1 MQVLPIIPLYPSF
14 DFMTYNPSLGLP
26 GPKLYDIP
34 VVGKYAKDNG
44 FPNTKSSILLPDVE
58 YIKMFA
64 NYELGIGRA
73 IENSTKNS
81 NLSKIKDPKLKGDF
95 SSSFEKSTSND
106 SMGAVALERSIISS
120 IFESQKPYF
129 IIAQF
134 AIENIVKIE
143 DIIARICPLF
153 GAAINPVMALAIKS
167 RKPTTN
173 GPSGN
178 NPLGLTKY
186 GTPTALGFK
195 APDDVQSRLDSVKT
209 ITQKGLDIKINKGG
223 KFDSPLRP
231 KAKGPTFS
239 SIGGEYAYD
248 YVTVSTVYSTGQF
261 DENVKYNYTYIDLP
275 ADPELPPVVTAT
287 ASEINKKPERIIFG
301 IYDSSGTPI
310 NPKDKLQYYDLD
322 GNNNLIKVDSIF
334 EKASWIYQTKKW
346 IFNASVKNPNMY
358 NWEILD
364 QEDYLWKGKFG
375 DVKMQHESP
384 GEGYE
389 RLKYKDVID
398 FNNPENQSQKYKE
411 NDFVT
416 SFTQSGVVNDYKN
429 YYESLT
435 ENGLNKAQIEA
446 DERPGIKREI
456 QKLYDDNT
464 LNQQLQNLFKFG
476 KLKTCYYDGVDGI
489 DYGDNPPN
497 TTFPDSLR
505 KVFKPMEFR
514 IAGEN
519 IWIDPEVDYD
529 FKIIRV
535 ESSRKVEYLKSE
547 PLKNS
552 EITNYIKNYLDI
564 KVRENGNDINFSIQ
578 VFKNGNP
585 LTNLNNVSIYSLSNW
600 NFDFDNSS
608 LIYNKKD
615 ENVYRIVTYLTKAPN
630 RYNKTITFKNINPKF
645 SKPLNDNFSL
655 LIKEDTTYQIQ
666 KSGDVFKLFK
676 VIYKY
681 YENYSLEKSSTT
693 SYQLQPAGV
702 YTLPDGFQVE
712 VGRSGVITKWFLLN
726 DLITLITKV
735 SDTSSVNNDSQKTI
749 LPGFYKRNTLTFN
762 LDNLKNYPQKLNS
775 FYDIT
780 TEDIFKFRALLTQD
794 GKDRIIDT
802 DNSINN
808 KLITDELYSKGRYG
822 VGWKGG
828 QTKDQNGN
836 AVGTIEDN
844 PMKVG
849 YIKRGQLTELDNET
863 YFIIEGV
870 RRDSNKTELP
880 LKTSDNTGQNG
891 NSGSGGFYFLFDAIG
906 IIPIVIELAIDL
918 FTRFFPEI
926 TKLISLI
933 KNPASF
939 ITEIITAKV
948 TDPNSGFSVFSD
960 KSKALLQE
968 FETKSLLAKSNPDS
982 IESFRD
988 EVKNSELGNYVFVKD
1003 NGDYK
1008 FLLDGP
1014 AVIDFFSLAFGIK
1027 VDYSNSFLP
1036 ISPIFGSDFSD
1047 KNSLKNFLNNPKSSK
1062 ITDTLSNISD
1072 KSNSVTNNITNKK
1085 INDNLDKLIPSDV
1098 KSKGQQGSLN
1108 YVVNQSG
1115 TRLDYQDVS
1124 ILYPKG
1130 IDTDTNY
1137 NFIYTDEK
1145 IGSLLTEADN
1155 LSIIPDVNNLDSGD
1169 TIKNLQDAQS
1179 KYQQAIDLEKSKGI
1193 VRDSQ
1198 NKITGFDSTKV
1209 NQPLI
1214 SSIQSKL
1221 DDLKS
1226 KINTISQPIF
1236 KMILGMATTPL
1247 KVVLSIIQKLIDLF
1261 KNMLNPFTMPQAV
1274 MEFLSFEWIMEY
1286 FTPIG
1291 LLKLAGVD
1299 FDPKKAVEWCVAVN
1313 VPNPLY
1319 GIIPGMTQYIIPDEF
1334 PIADLSQFLNVSFMA
1349 KLPTYNAK
1357 QYRELCLKP
1366 FRIFTPFLCF
1376 FEKIINA
1383 FIMLVWSIM
1392 GITAIIPPPLIKLCD
1407 KLNENLKPED
1417 AMDIV
1422 NGLFKD
1428 STSATAS
1435 SDFQSSAEQTF
1446 KGVTY
1451 SGDGSSYNFIYEV
1464 QLEDGTIVRNLD
1476 AESLQKYIDENKGTN
1491 YDFANFSTID

>member
-1 MQVLPIIPLYPSF
+1 MLINLR
-14 DFMTYNPSLGLP
+14 
-26 GPKLYDIP
+26 K
-34 VVGKYAKDNG
+34 
-44 FPNTKSSILLPDVE
+44 
-58 YIKMFA
+58 
-64 NYELGIGRA
+64 
-73 IENSTKNS
+73 TKNS
-81 NLSKIKDPKLKGDF
+81 NLSKIQDPKLKGDF
-95 SSSFEKSTSND
+95 TSSFEKSTSND
-106 SMGAVALERSIISS
+106 SMGAVALERSIIST
-120 IFESQKPYF
+120 IFEEHKPYF

-134 AIENIVKIE
+134 AMENIVKIE

-153 GAAINPVMALAIKS
+153 GAAINPVMALAIRS

-173 GPSGN
+173 GPSEN

-231 KAKGPTFS
+231 KSKGPTFS
-239 SIGGEYAYD
+239 SIGEYAYD
-248 YVTVSTVYSTGQF
+248 YVTVSAVYSTGQF

-322 GNNNLIKVDSIF
+322 GNNSLIKVDSIF

-547 PLKNS
+547 PMKNS

-585 LTNLNNVSIYSLSNW
+585 LANLNNVSIYSLSNW
-600 NFDFDNSS
+600 NFEFDNSS

-615 ENVYRIVTYLTKAPN
+615 ENVYRIVTYLTKVPN

-681 YENYSLEKSSTT
+681 YENYLLEKSSTT

-780 TEDIFKFRALLTQD
+780 TEDIFKFRALITQD
-794 GKDRIIDT
+794 GKDRVIDT

-870 RRDSNKTELP
+870 RRDSNKTEAP
-880 LKTSDNTGQNG
+880 LNTSDNTGQNG

-926 TKLISLI
+926 NNLISLI

-1036 ISPIFGSDFSD
+1036 ISPIFGADFSD

-1072 KSNSVTNNITNKK
+1072 NSNSVTNNVINKK

-1098 KSKGQQGSLN
+1098 QITIFNKLCEVLG
-1108 YVVNQSG
+1108 
-1115 TRLDYQDVS
+1115 DIDVS
-1124 ILYPKG
+1124 HIEIPSCLTQAWDSSDLNIFNLFTLLLQEHCTLQTE
-1130 IDTDTNY
+1130 IDNINTSLTDLNPQVSVCLSCCEESGCVSSAK
-1137 NFIYTDEK
+1137 IYL
-1145 IGSLLTEADN
+1145 SEA
-1155 LSIIPDVNNLDSGD
+1155 L
-1169 TIKNLQDAQS
+1169 
-1179 KYQQAIDLEKSKGI
+1179 
-1193 VRDSQ
+1193 
-1198 NKITGFDSTKV
+1198 NKIVACICGLKATVGQLES
-1209 NQPLI
+1209 
-1214 SSIQSKL
+1214 
-1221 DDLKS
+1221 DL
-1226 KINTISQPIF
+1226 
-1236 KMILGMATTPL
+1236 G
-1247 KVVLSIIQKLIDLF
+1247 
-1261 KNMLNPFTMPQAV
+1261 
-1274 MEFLSFEWIMEY
+1274 
-1286 FTPIG
+1286 
-1291 LLKLAGVD
+1291 
-1299 FDPKKAVEWCVAVN
+1299 
-1313 VPNPLY
+1313 
-1319 GIIPGMTQYIIPDEF
+1319 
-1334 PIADLSQFLNVSFMA
+1334 
-1349 KLPTYNAK
+1349 
-1357 QYRELCLKP
+1357 
-1366 FRIFTPFLCF
+1366 
-1376 FEKIINA
+1376 
-1383 FIMLVWSIM
+1383 
-1392 GITAIIPPPLIKLCD
+1392 
-1407 KLNENLKPED
+1407 NLK
-1417 AMDIV
+1417 
-1422 NGLFKD
+1422 
-1428 STSATAS
+1428 
-1435 SDFQSSAEQTF
+1435 
-1446 KGVTY
+1446 
-1451 SGDGSSYNFIYEV
+1451 SSYNTLVTQVGVLQSSVDSLVSAQPNVLTRLNCIETRIDNTPEV
-1464 QLEDGTIVRNLD
+1464 P
-1476 AESLQKYIDENKGTN
+1476 ASC
-1491 YDFANFSTID
+1491 

>member
-44 FPNTKSSILLPDVE
+44 FPNTKSSILFPDVE

-73 IENSTKNS
+73 IENAAKNS
-81 NLSKIKDPKLKGDF
+81 TLSKIKDPKLKDDF
-95 SSSFEKSTSND
+95 SSSFDAANQND
-106 SMGAVALERSIISS
+106 SMGIIALERSIISS

-143 DIIARICPLF
+143 DIIARICPLL
-153 GAAINPVMALAIKS
+153 GAAINPPMALAIKS
-167 RKPTTN
+167 RKPTNN
-173 GPSGN
+173 GPSEN
-178 NPLGLTKY
+178 NVLGLSKY
-186 GTPTALGFK
+186 GTPPALGFK
-195 APDDVQSRLDSVKT
+195 SPDDVQSRLDGIKT

-223 KFDSPLRP
+223 KFDTPLRP
-231 KAKGPTFS
+231 KSKGPTFS
-239 SIGGEYAYD
+239 SIGGEYNYD
-248 YVTVSTVYSTGQF
+248 YVTVSAVYSTGQF
-261 DENVKYNYTYIDLP
+261 DENVMYNYTYIDLP
-275 ADPELPPVVTAT
+275 PDPELPPVVTGT
-287 ASEINKKPERIIFG
+287 SSEINKKPERIIFG

-310 NPKDKLQYYDLD
+310 NPRDKLQYYDLD
-322 GNNNLIKVDSIF
+322 ANNNLIKVDSIF

-358 NWEILD
+358 NWETLD

-375 DVKMQHESP
+375 DIKTQHESP
-384 GEGYE
+384 GAGYE

-398 FNNPENQSQKYKE
+398 FSIPENQSQKFKE

-416 SFTQSGVVNDYKN
+416 SFTQSGTINDYKK
-429 YYESLT
+429 YYDSLT
-435 ENGLNKAQIEA
+435 ENGLNKAQIDT
-446 DERPGIKREI
+446 DERPDIKREI
-456 QKLYDDNT
+456 EKLYDDNT

-476 KLKTCYYDGVDGI
+476 KLKTSYYDGVDGV
-489 DYGDNPPN
+489 DYGDNPPS
-497 TTFPDSLR
+497 TTFPDKLR
-505 KVFKPMEFR
+505 RIFKPMEFK

-535 ESSRKVEYLKSE
+535 ESSRKVDFLKSE

-564 KVRENGNDINFSIQ
+564 KVKENGSDINFSIQ

-585 LTNLNNVSIYSLSNW
+585 LDNLNNVDIYSLSNW
-600 NFDFDNSS
+600 NFEFDNSS
-608 LIYNKKD
+608 LIFNKKS
-615 ENVYRIVTYLTKAPN
+615 ENVYRIVTYLTRPPK
-630 RYNKTITFKNINPKF
+630 RYNKTLTFKNINPNF
-645 SKPLNDNFSL
+645 DKPLSDNYSL
-655 LIKEDTTYQIQ
+655 LVDEEITYKIQ
-666 KSGDVFKLFK
+666 KTGDIFKLFK

-681 YENYSLEKSSTT
+681 YQNISQDKSSVTT
-693 SYQLQPAGV
+693 YQLQSPGV

-712 VGRSGVITKWFLLN
+712 VGQSGVITKWFLLN
-726 DLITLITKV
+726 DTITLITKV
-735 SDTSSVNNDSQKTI
+735 SDTSNINKDSQKII

-762 LDNLKNYPQKLNS
+762 LDNLKNYPQKLTP

-780 TEDIFKFRALLTQD
+780 TEDIYKFRALLTQD
-794 GKDRIIDT
+794 GEQRVIDT

-808 KLITDELYSKGRYG
+808 KLITNELYSKGRYG
-822 VGWKGG
+822 IGWKGG

-836 AVGTIEDN
+836 AVGSIEDN

-870 RRDSNKTELP
+870 RRDSNKTETP
-880 LKTSDNTGQNG
+880 TNTSENIGQNG
-891 NSGSGGFYFLFDAIG
+891 NSSGGFYFLFDAIG
-906 IIPIVIELAIDL
+906 IVPVVIELAIDL

-926 TKLISLI
+926 NKLISLI

-939 ITEIITAKV
+939 ITEIITSKV

-960 KSKALLQE
+960 KSKELLQD
-968 FETKSLLAKSNPDS
+968 FQTKSQLVKSNPDS
-982 IESFRD
+982 LETFRD

-1027 VDYSNSFLP
+1027 VDFSNSFLP
-1036 ISPIFGSDFSD
+1036 ISPIFGADFSD
-1047 KNSLKNFLNNPKSSK
+1047 KNSLKNFLNSPKSSK
-1062 ITDTLSNISD
+1062 ITDTLSNTSD
-1072 KSNSVTNNITNKK
+1072 KSNSITNKVTNQK

-1098 KSKGQQGSLN
+1098 KSKGQQESLN

-1130 IDTDTNY
+1130 IQTDTNY
-1137 NFIYTDEK
+1137 EFIYTDEK

-1155 LSIIPDVNNLDSGD
+1155 LSIISDVNNLDSGD

-1198 NKITGFDSTKV
+1198 NKITGFDATKV

-1221 DDLKS
+1221 NDLKS
-1226 KINTISQPIF
+1226 KINVISQPIF
-1236 KMILGMATTPL
+1236 KMILGLATTPL

-1261 KNMLNPFTMPQAV
+1261 KNMLNPFTMPQTV
-1274 MEFLSFEWIMEY
+1274 MEFLSFQWIMEY

-1291 LLKLAGVD
+1291 LLKLAGVN
-1299 FDPKKAVEWCVAVN
+1299 FDPKKAIEWCVAVN
-1313 VPNPLY
+1313 VPNPLF

-1334 PIADLSQFLNVSFMA
+1334 PIADLSQFLDVSFMA

-1366 FRIFTPFLCF
+1366 FRIFTTFLCF

-1417 AMDIV
+1417 AMDV
-1422 NGLFKD
+1422 VDGLFKD
-1428 STSATAS
+1428 GSNTSATAS
-1435 SDFQSSAEQTF
+1435 SNSM
-1446 KGVTY
+1446 GMTY

-1464 QLEDGTIVRNLD
+1464 QLEDGTVVRNLD
-1476 AESLQKYIDENKGTN
+1476 AESLQRFIEENKETN
-1491 YDFANFSTID
+1491 YDFANFSTIE